1 MNAQAEKKD
10 PVDLVKAESKYGGY
24 VTKENPVVS
33 AQFAIKLAIQ
43 IDELNNQLAKFKE
56 NAGVYRTRIIN
67 AIHMLDAGHTKKQVR
82 LHLSGAA
89 DQVNADQLADAVV
102 VPLDLIKR
110 IDDAL
115 GAFTGGDEELLN
127 SHIDTYNDVREIR
140 AAQEGK

>member
-1 MNAQAEKKD
+1 MKIIGKMPMSISRTTLIQAKHSRHIPWRKMNTQAEKKD

-67 AIHMLDAGHTKKQVR
+67 AIHMLDAGHTKKSR
-82 LHLSGAA
+82 C
-89 DQVNADQLADAVV
+89 
-102 VPLDLIKR
+102 
-110 IDDAL
+110 
-115 GAFTGGDEELLN
+115 AFICPSYT
-127 SHIDTYNDVREIR
+127 T
-140 AAQEGK
+140 KP